1 MAQYGIYY
9 QAVDNKVKAVKGIL
23 LDRKNEAQRN
33 GEIQAVE
40 KLNEVEGLRL
50 QVAPKMLCFGHHDPK
65 YAELCSFVEALGKE
79 YGTDLA
85 KKITYAGQIL
95 MHGNPNKKEL
105 FPKKQ

>member
-1 MAQYGIYY
+1 MASYGMYY
-9 QAVDNKVKAVKGIL
+9 QVVGNMVKTVKGIL

-40 KLNEVEGLRL
+40 KLNKAEGLQL
-50 QVAPKMLCFGHHDPK
+50 QVVEKMLCFGHHEPK
-65 YAELCSFVEALGKE
+65 YAEPFLMVEVAGNT

-85 KKITYAGQIL
+85 KKITFAGQIL
-95 MHGNPNKKEL
+95 MHGNPNNKEL